1 VIPVLLAAVALAFA
15 PQPAAKPVTF
25 SADVAPIIQSR
36 CVTCHR
42 PDGDAPFSLA
52 SFDDVRR
59 RASMIMSVTKSR
71 YMPPW
76 KPAPGAGDFYGSRR
90 MPDEEI
96 AIIERWVQGGMAQG
110 DAAQIAPA
118 TGRDLEW
125 ERGQPDLILRLPVYA
140 LQSGGQDVFRNFVVP
155 VPDGPARIVRG
166 MQFRPGNRAVHHA
179 NIRVDTTTASRRL
192 DAADPLPGY
201 EGIIARS
208 ADFPDGQFL
217 GWTPGQVA
225 PVLSDATAWQLPG
238 GSDMVVQLHLR
249 PTGATEPIAPVIGL
263 YFGDRLP
270 AHPPTMLRLGKQD
283 LDVPPGASAHTITDS
298 FVLPVAVDVLA
309 IQPHAHYR
317 ARSVEAH
324 AVLPGGMRR
333 SLIRIDDWDINWQDR
348 YVYESPVPL
357 PAGTRLVMS
366 FVFDNTVGNPRNP
379 DRPPARSRWGW
390 RSIDEMADVW
400 IQVTTSS
407 DDDRAL
413 LERAIGGKMLAE
425 DAIGTEQL
433 LEREPGHLDLR
444 NDAAQIYM
452 ALGQPA
458 NALRHFSAVS
468 ALTPASAPARFN
480 EGVALEALGRAA
492 DAATKY
498 RDAIR
503 LDPRYAPAL
512 NNAGALALRDGRI
525 ADARAAFER
534 AVDADPANA
543 DAHAN
548 LGLSLIGYGESDA
561 GLRQLERAL
570 DITPDLVGGLTPHV
584 VLLAAHADA
593 SARRPAAAFA
603 LAERVARAATDRA
616 AALDALAICHAALGR
631 FDEAVQIAGAALSA
645 APAESLSAA
654 IRARIALYQKQ
665 QPFVLQP

>member
-1 VIPVLLAAVALAFA
+1 VIPPLFAVVLASA
-15 PQPAAKPVTF
+15 PQQAAKPVTF
-25 SADVAPIIQSR
+25 STDVAPIIQSR

-42 PDGDAPFSLA
+42 PGGDAPFSLA
-52 SFDDVRR
+52 SLDDVRR
-59 RASMIMSVTKSR
+59 RASMIVSVTKSR

-76 KPAPGAGDFYGSRR
+76 KPAPGAGDFQGSRR
-90 MPDEEI
+90 MSDAEI
-96 AIIERWVQGGMAQG
+96 AIIERWVRGGMAPG
-110 DAAQIAPA
+110 DVPE
-118 TGRDLEW
+118 TPSTPGLDVEW
-125 ERGQPDLILRLPVYA
+125 ERGQPDLILRLPPYA
-140 LQSGGQDVFRNFVVP
+140 LQAAGQDVFRNFVVP
-155 VPDGPARIVRG
+155 IPGGPTRIVRG

-179 NIRVDTTTASRRL
+179 NIRVDTTAASRRL
-192 DAADPLPGY
+192 DDADSLPGY

-217 GWTPGQVA
+217 GWTPGQIA
-225 PVLSDATAWQLPG
+225 PVLSDATSWQLPG
-238 GSDMVVQLHLR
+238 GSDLVVQLHLR
-249 PTGATEPIAPVIGL
+249 PTGRTEHIAPVIGL

-270 AHPPTMLRLGKQD
+270 AHLPTMIRLGKQD
-283 LDVPPGASAHTITDS
+283 VDIPAAASAHTITDT
-298 FVLPVAVDVLA
+298 FVLPVGVNVLA

-317 ARSVEAH
+317 ARSVDVQAT
-324 AVLPGGMRR
+324 LPNNTRR
-333 SLIRIDDWDINWQDR
+333 ALLRIDDWDINWQDR
-348 YVYESPVPL
+348 YVYQSPITL
-357 PAGTRLVMS
+357 PVGTRLSMS
-366 FVFDNTVGNPRNP
+366 FVFDNTAGNPRNP
-379 DRPPARSRWGW
+379 DRPPARARWGW
-390 RSIDEMADVW
+390 RSTDEMADVW
-400 IQVTTSS
+400 IQVSTSS
-407 DDDRAL
+407 DDDRARL
-413 LERAIGGKMLAE
+413 GRAISEKMLTE
-425 DAIGTEQL
+425 DAIGAEVL
-433 LEREPGHLDLR
+433 LQREPDHLLLR

-468 ALTPASAPARFN
+468 AMTPASAPARFN

-492 DAATKY
+492 DAAAKY

-548 LGLSLIGYGESDA
+548 LGLSLIGDGESDA
-561 GLRQLERAL
+561 GLRQIERAL
-570 DITPDLVGGLTPHV
+570 DIAPDRVGGLTPHV

-631 FDEAVQIAGAALSA
+631 FDEAIQIAGAALSA

-665 QPFVLQP
+665 QPFVLR

>member
-1 VIPVLLAAVALAFA
+1 VTPALLVAVALASA
-15 PQPAAKPVTF
+15 SQPAAKSVTF

-42 PDGDAPFSLA
+42 TDGDAPFSLA
-52 SFDDVRR
+52 SLDDVRR
-59 RASMIMSVTKSR
+59 RASMIVSVTKSR

-76 KPAPGAGDFYGSRR
+76 KPAPGAGDFHGSRR
-90 MPDEEI
+90 LPDEEI
-96 AIIERWVQGGMAQG
+96 AIIERWVLGGMASG
-110 DAAQIAPA
+110 EAQETTSAI
-118 TGRDLEW
+118 GRGPEW
-125 ERGQPDLILRLPVYA
+125 ERGRPDLILQLPAYE
-140 LQSGGQDVFRNFVVP
+140 LRPGGQDVFRNFVVT
-155 VPDGPARIVRG
+155 VPGGPTRIVRG

-179 NIRVDTTTASRRL
+179 NIRIDRTAASRRL
-192 DAADPLPGY
+192 DDADPMPGY

-225 PVLSDATAWQLPG
+225 PVLSDATSWQLPG
-238 GSDMVVQLHLR
+238 GSDIVVQLHLR
-249 PTGATEPIAPVIGL
+249 PTGSAEHIAPVIGL

-270 AHPPTMLRLGKQD
+270 AHAPTMIRLGKQD
-283 LDVPPGASAHTITDS
+283 VDIPAGASAYTIIDS

-317 ARSVEAH
+317 ARSVEAQ
-324 AVLPGGMRR
+324 AILPDRSRR
-333 SLIRIDDWDINWQDR
+333 PLIRIDDWDINWQDR
-348 YVYESPVPL
+348 YVYESPLPL
-357 PAGTRLVMS
+357 PAGTRLAMS
-366 FVFDNTVGNPRNP
+366 FVFDNTVANPRNP
-379 DRPPARSRWGW
+379 DRPPMRARWGW
-390 RSIDEMADVW
+390 RSTDEMADVW

-407 DDDRAL
+407 REDRARL
-413 LERAIGGKMLAE
+413 GRVIGEKMLAE
-425 DAIGTEQL
+425 DAIGTEVL
-433 LEREPGHLDLR
+433 LQREPDHLLLR

-480 EGVALEALGRAA
+480 EGVALEALGRVA
-492 DAATKY
+492 DAAAKY

-512 NNAGALALRDGRI
+512 NNAGALALRDGRTV
-525 ADARAAFER
+525 DARAAFER

-543 DAHAN
+543 DARAN
-548 LGLSLIGYGESDA
+548 LGLSLIGDGESDA

-570 DITPDLVGGLTPHV
+570 DITPGLVGGLAPHV
-584 VLLAAHADA
+584 LLLAAHADP

-645 APAESLSAA
+645 APAKSLSAA
-654 IRARIALYQKQ
+654 IQARIALYRKQ